1 MIERNIF
8 KITRYNNGTLICITY
23 TLDRK
28 KNVQN
33 LQFWLNEEHMNDYL
47 VLNDLWNIMREL
59 GKADL
64 VEREIYQVYKE
75 YFDHK
80 LKYEKII
87 TSDLFNTI
95 QLANM
100 RKPERTME
108 LVTRD
113 FIEKQMEKIIKGE

>member
-47 VLNDLWNIMREL
+47 LLSDLWNIMREL

-87 TSDLFNTI
+87 TSDTFNTI

-108 LVTRD
+108 LVTRTYV
-113 FIEKQMEKIIKGE
+113 ETQMEKIIKGE